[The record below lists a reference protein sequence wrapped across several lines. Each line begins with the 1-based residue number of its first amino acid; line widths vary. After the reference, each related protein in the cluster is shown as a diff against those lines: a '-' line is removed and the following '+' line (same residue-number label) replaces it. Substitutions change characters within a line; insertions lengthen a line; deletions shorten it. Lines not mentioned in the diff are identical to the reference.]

1 MCANGPFAMR
11 IPNEHDLEETT
22 TGEPQ
27 TMAELLA
34 ESERAEQL
42 RPLGSG
48 EIVEGTVSRISGDEV
63 LVDLGGRSA
72 GILSL
77 READGEELRVG
88 DTVMAFVERTEGPEG
103 QVVLSLRKA
112 RRERRWLRLKEMER
126 TGEVT
131 EAPIVEAN
139 RGGVVADVG
148 MRGFVPL
155 SQLSSV
161 GAVDRPEDPGEVP
174 GALTALVGRR
184 IPVKVIEADPQRNRL
199 ILSEKAAAQ
208 ELRRRRKAQA
218 AAALSEGD
226 VLEGTVTQ
234 VAGFGLFVD
243 VGTAEGLVHRS
254 EVTWDKGANPLSVH
268 RVGDKVRVKVIGI
281 DRERDRISLS
291 IRQLADDPWSRVGAD
306 VRMGDDVDA
315 TITKLMPF
323 GAFARIAEGLE
334 GLIHVS
340 ELSTE
345 RVADPADAVKVDDVV
360 RVRVVGIDP
369 ERRRLSLSIRQAGR

>member
-1 MCANGPFAMR
+1 MR
-11 IPNEHDLEETT
+11 IDDEHDTAEEPT

-34 ESERAEQL
+34 ESERADQL
-42 RPLGSG
+42 RPVRTG
-48 EIVEGTVSRISGDEV
+48 EVVEGTVSRINGDEV

-77 READGEELRVG
+77 REAEEEIHVG
-88 DTVMAFVERTEGPEG
+88 DTIMAFVERAEGPEG

-112 RRERRWLRLKEMER
+112 RRERRWLRLKEMEKS
-126 TGEVT
+126 GEVT
-131 EAPIVEAN
+131 EAPVVEAN

-161 GAVDRPEDPGEVP
+161 GAIDHPEDPNEVP
-174 GALTALVGRR
+174 TALKHLVGQR
-184 IPVKVIEADPQRNRL
+184 IPVKVIEADPKRNRL

-208 ELRRRRKAQA
+208 EIRRRRKAQA
-218 AAALSEGD
+218 AAELHEGD

-234 VAGFGLFVD
+234 IAGFGLFVD
-243 VGTAEGLVHRS
+243 IGAAEGLVHRS
-254 EVTWDKGANPLSVH
+254 EITWDKGVNPLAVH
-268 RVGDKVRVKVIGI
+268 KVGDGVRVKVIGI

-291 IRQLADDPWSRVGAD
+291 IRQLADDPWSRVGTV
-306 VRMGDDVDA
+306 VRMGEDVDA

-340 ELSTE
+340 ELSME
-345 RVADPADAVKVDDVV
+345 RVADPADVVKVGDEVKV
-360 RVRVVGIDP
+360 RIVGVDQ

>member
-1 MCANGPFAMR
+1 MR
-11 IPNEHDLEETT
+11 IDDERDTAEEPT

-34 ESERAEQL
+34 ESERAEDL
-42 RPLGSG
+42 RPLRTG
-48 EIVEGTVSRISGDEV
+48 EVVEGTVSRINGDEI

-72 GILSL
+72 GVLSL
-77 READGEELRVG
+77 READDELHVG
-88 DTVMAFVERTEGPEG
+88 DTIMAFVERAEGPDG
-103 QVVLSLRKA
+103 QAVLSLRKA

-126 TGEVT
+126 SGEVT

-161 GAVDRPEDPGEVP
+161 GAVDRPEDPAEVP
-174 GALTALVGRR
+174 QALKGLVGQR
-184 IPVKVIEADPQRNRL
+184 ISVKVIEADPKRNRL

-208 ELRRRRKAQA
+208 EIRRRRKAQA
-218 AAALSEGD
+218 AAELHEGD
-226 VLEGTVTQ
+226 ELEGTVTQ

-243 VGTAEGLVHRS
+243 IGAAEGLVHRS
-254 EVTWDKGANPLSVH
+254 EITWDKGVNPLAVH
-268 RVGDKVRVKVIGI
+268 KVGDKVRVRVIGI

-291 IRQLADDPWSRVGAD
+291 IRQLASDPWSRIGTD

-340 ELSTE
+340 ELSVE
-345 RVADPADAVKVDDVV
+345 RVADPAEVVRVGDAVK
-360 RVRVVGIDP
+360 VRVVGIDQ
-369 ERRRLSLSIRQAGR
+369 ERRRLSLSIRHAGR

>member
-1 MCANGPFAMR
+1 MR
-11 IPNEHDLEETT
+11 IPNEHDLEDTT

-42 RPLGSG
+42 RPPRSG

-72 GILSL
+72 GVLSR
-77 READGEELRVG
+77 REAEGEELRVG
-88 DTVMAFVERTEGPEG
+88 GTVMAFVERTEGPEG

-126 TGEVT
+126 SGEVT

-161 GAVDRPEDPGEVP
+161 GGVDRPEDPGEVP
-174 GALTALVGRR
+174 SALTALVGRR

-218 AAALSEGD
+218 AAALREGD

-254 EVTWDKGANPLSVH
+254 EVTWDKGANPLSMH
-268 RVGDKVRVKVIGI
+268 RVGDRVRVKVIGI

-291 IRQLADDPWSRVGAD
+291 IRELADDPWSRVGTD

-315 TITKLMPF
+315 TITRLMPF

-345 RVADPADAVKVDDVV
+345 RVTDPADAVKVDDVV